1 MSTKKHNFPKHRYK
15 HGKQKKAIGL
25 PIFKRMLHKV
35 DKVDLGVYDPL
46 TVKSFLSILF
56 WTGLRKTE
64 VCGAN
69 PHRYVLPPTK
79 GPGHKEPIIKFTEEI
94 PGILKEDLTIRGDTL
109 VIECV
114 ARKGGRRTAPL
125 ELWLQLPY
133 VNLIVEQWKRPPLEE
148 PWMVTEIRQ
157 ASRVWPISEW
167 DAWHLIK
174 LIDQKK
180 YPHFLRFNRITELC
194 ANPKL
199 SVADICSWT
208 GLSPITI
215 NSYMERSGRFI
226 KRTAQ
231 VMREQYREVSP
242 T

>member
-1 MSTKKHNFPKHRYK
+1 MTTRKHNFPKHRYK
-15 HGKQKKAIGL
+15 FGKQRKAIGL
-25 PIFKRMLHKV
+25 PIFKRML
-35 DKVDLGVYDPL
+35 DKVDRIKLGKYDAL

-64 VCGAN
+64 VCGSMA
-69 PHRYVLPPTK
+69 HRYVLPPTR
-79 GPGHKEPIIKFTEEI
+79 GVGHKEPIVKFTEAVN
-94 PGILKEDLTIRGDTL
+94 GILKDDIEIIGDSL
-109 VIECV
+109 FVECV
-114 ARKGGRRTAPL
+114 ARKGGKRTAPL

-133 VNLIVEQWKRPPLEE
+133 VNLIVEQWKRPPLEHPLKILPE
-148 PWMVTEIRQ
+148 G
-157 ASRVWPISEW
+157 ARVWPISEW
-167 DAWHLIK
+167 DAWHLMK

-208 GLSPITI
+208 GLSPNTI

-226 KRTAQ
+226 KRTARI
-231 VMREQYREVSP
+231 MREQYQHSV